1 VDDLDAYTAAMDVT
15 LADMDLTPALR
26 DALDRAAAEAETVR
40 VVSVQGGYRIVI
52 QGGEPVGDRRPRGP
66 VRLGAMRHLGHD
78 LPDLD

>member
-1 VDDLDAYTAAMDVT
+1 MDDRDAYTAAMDVM
-15 LADMDLTPALR
+15 LADTDLTPALR

-66 VRLGAMRHLGHD
+66 ANLGAMQHLGRD